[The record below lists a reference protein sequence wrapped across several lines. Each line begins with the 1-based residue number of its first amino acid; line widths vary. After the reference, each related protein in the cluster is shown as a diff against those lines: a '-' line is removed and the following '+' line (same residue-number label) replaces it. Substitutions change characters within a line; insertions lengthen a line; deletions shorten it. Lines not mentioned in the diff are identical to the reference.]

1 MAAWAVGLLLLASGL
16 ESDLNRALANSGIDR
31 RGLGVAV
38 GRAGDRP
45 VLAIAAREPRI
56 PASNQKIL
64 TAAAAIHRL
73 GEDFRFTTTVAKGPN
88 GELVV
93 IGEGD
98 PNLSGRFF
106 GGDPTLVL
114 RRLAA
119 DVRKQGVAR
128 VEGGV
133 VLDAS
138 RFDDDYVHPDWP
150 ANQLQK
156 WYCAPVAAL
165 VYNDCWDVTVRPGG
179 RAGAPALV
187 EVQPALLLPAV
198 LNRCATVSPGVEHV
212 VHIGR
217 GTEAALEV
225 RGRILTT
232 SQGVDGH
239 VTVGNPVRF
248 FGEAFVA
255 ALEAEGIE
263 VKGGL
268 LSGKVPD
275 AKPIVVYR
283 TSLERTLPVMLG
295 NSQNLYAE
303 CTLKRLGQGSFESGA
318 RAVHGALRDL
328 GVETDGLVVR
338 DGSGLARTNRV
349 TALALYQ
356 ALQSMRKKPVF
367 RDALAKGGE
376 GTLRKRYKDLG
387 GRIRAKT
394 GYIRGVSA
402 LSGYVEGRQG
412 GHYVFSILANG
423 SSVGRARKL
432 QDLIVMAL
440 ARAP

>member
-1 MAAWAVGLLLLASGL
+1 V
-16 ESDLNRALANSGIDR
+16 E
-31 RGLGVAV
+31 
-38 GRAGDRP
+38 
-45 VLAIAAREPRI
+45 
-56 PASNQKIL
+56 
-64 TAAAAIHRL
+64 
-73 GEDFRFTTTVAKGPN
+73 
-88 GELVV
+88 
-93 IGEGD
+93 
-98 PNLSGRFF
+98 
-106 GGDPTLVL
+106 
-114 RRLAA
+114 
-119 DVRKQGVAR
+119 R

-138 RFDDDYVHPDWP
+138 RFDDAYVHPDWP
-150 ANQLQK
+150 ANQLHR

-165 VYNDCWDVTVRPGG
+165 VYNDSCWDVTVRPGN
-179 RAGAPALV
+179 RAGAPARV
-187 EVQPALLLPAV
+187 EIQPALLLPAIV
-198 LNRCATVSPGVEHV
+198 NRCSTVRPGAQHV

-217 GTEAALEV
+217 GTESVLEV
-225 RGRILTT
+225 RGRILLT

-239 VTVGNPVRF
+239 VTVGDPVRF

-268 LSGKVPD
+268 HRGKVPGSRS
-275 AKPIVVYR
+275 IVVYR
-283 TSLERTLPVMLG
+283 TSLERTLSVMLG

-303 CTLKRLGQGSFESGA
+303 CTLKRLGDGSYESGA
-318 RAVHGALRDL
+318 HAVRDALDEL
-328 GVETDGLVVR
+328 GVETEGLTVR

-356 ALQSMRKKPVF
+356 ALQSMRSRPLF

-376 GTLRKRYKDLG
+376 GTLRKRYHDLG

-402 LSGYVEGRQG
+402 LSGYVEGREG
-412 GHYVFSILANG
+412 GLYVFSILANG
-423 SSVGRARKL
+423 ASVGGARKL
-432 QDLIVMAL
+432 QDLIVKTL